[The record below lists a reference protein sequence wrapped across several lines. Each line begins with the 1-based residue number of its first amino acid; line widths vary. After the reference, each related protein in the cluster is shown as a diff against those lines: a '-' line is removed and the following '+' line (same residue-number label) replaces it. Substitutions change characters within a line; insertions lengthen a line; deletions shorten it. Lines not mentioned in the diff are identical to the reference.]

1 MPGLAPLLLVEQSA
15 TAHTPTLIPDP
26 EVEVEVGGGVLA
38 VLLPV
43 PVLPVLAPLLVEQL
57 ARAQTPTLIPE
68 PEGAGVLVTPVALP
82 APPVTSAPGP
92 VVRAVKVMAGGEAVD
107 GGDCA
112 AWAVVWLSRNIPLA
126 PAARMRPRWRRF
138 IDSKTLHER

>member
-1 MPGLAPLLLVEQSA
+1 MPGLVPLPLEQSA
-15 TAHTPTLIPDP
+15 RAHTPTLIPDP
-26 EVEVEVGGGVLA
+26 EPEAGGGVLA
-38 VLLPV
+38 VLLVPPV
-43 PVLPVLAPLLVEQL
+43 PVLAPLLVEQL

-82 APPVTSAPGP
+82 APPVTPAPGP

>member
-1 MPGLAPLLLVEQSA
+1 
-15 TAHTPTLIPDP
+15 LIPDP
-26 EVEVEVGGGVLA
+26 DPEPEAGGGVLA
-38 VLLPV
+38 VLLVPPV
-43 PVLPVLAPLLVEQL
+43 PVLPVLPVLAPLLVEQL

-82 APPVTSAPGP
+82 APPVTPAPGP